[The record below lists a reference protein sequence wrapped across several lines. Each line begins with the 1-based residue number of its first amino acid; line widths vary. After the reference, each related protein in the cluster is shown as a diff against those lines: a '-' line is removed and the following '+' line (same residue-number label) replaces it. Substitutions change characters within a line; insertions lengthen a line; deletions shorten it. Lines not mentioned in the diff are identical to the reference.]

1 MTRDEKQ
8 VIIITDLVLSIMAKI
23 ELLGNLAA
31 LIKELSLI
39 NADKEEKKMI
49 DAIIAFAEAQE

>member
-49 DAIIAFAEAQE
+49 DAIIAFVEAQE